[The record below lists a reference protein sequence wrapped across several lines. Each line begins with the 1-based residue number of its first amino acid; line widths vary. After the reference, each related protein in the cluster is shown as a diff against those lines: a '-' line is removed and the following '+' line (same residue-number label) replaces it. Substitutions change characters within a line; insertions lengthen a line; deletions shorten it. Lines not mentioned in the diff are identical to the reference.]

1 MRELQTA
8 QNDLSN
14 ATNDLKTAEV
24 GLEAVRNRL
33 RILGLKDAD
42 MTALQQ
48 KGVINA
54 ETMINAPL
62 SGTIIQRKIGPGQYV
77 ATGGTDPSYVIGDLS
92 LVWLVAQLREPD
104 AAKVSLGERLQ
115 FRVLAYPDRV
125 FEARVNFIGTS
136 VDPATRRIVVRGEID
151 NSNNLLKPEMYATVR
166 IINEYENVSP
176 CLRPLR
182 SAWRGAAAGWAHTCT
197 TGTRLARKRR
207 QHCRSRY
214 GTRS

>member
-1 MRELQTA
+1 M
-8 QNDLSN
+8 
-14 ATNDLKTAEV
+14 
-24 GLEAVRNRL
+24 RNRL